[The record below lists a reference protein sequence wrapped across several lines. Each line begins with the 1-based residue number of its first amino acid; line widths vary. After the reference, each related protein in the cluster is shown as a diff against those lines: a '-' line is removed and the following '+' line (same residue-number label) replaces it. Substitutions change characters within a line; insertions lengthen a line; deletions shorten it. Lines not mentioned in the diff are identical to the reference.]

1 MFVQSHIRGKEPY
14 VLHLVYPDMQL
25 QVLPVTPFRQ
35 NCSLL
40 WDENTR
46 HALVVD
52 PGGDADVLMEAIRG
66 QDLTVDAILITHGH
80 LDHAGGVAPL
90 CRALAEVQEKPPVVI
105 GPDKRDDFLLSS
117 IAEQARHFGLPGLEN
132 AAVDR
137 YTQDGDSLELLGRT
151 FLVRHI
157 PGHTPGHV
165 VFVDEKARMAF
176 AGDTLFRGTVGRTD
190 FPYGNSSLLIST
202 LKEKLL
208 PLGDDIV
215 IIPGHGGSTSIGEER
230 KNNPFLRAG

>member
-1 MFVQSHIRGKEPY
+1 M
-14 VLHLVYPDMQL
+14 HLAYPDMQL

-40 WDENTR
+40 WDDNTR

-52 PGGDADVLMEAIRG
+52 PGGDADVLMDVIR
-66 QDLTVDAILITHGH
+66 QRNLTVEAILITHGH

-90 CRALAEVQEKPPVVI
+90 CRALAAAQGKAPEVI
-105 GPDKRDDFLLSS
+105 GPEKQDEFLLSS
-117 IAEQARHFGLPGLEN
+117 IVDQARHFGLPGLEN
-132 AAVDR
+132 ATVDR
-137 YTQDGDSLELLGRT
+137 YTQDGERLDLLGRS

-165 VFVDEKARMAF
+165 VFIDEKAGFAF
-176 AGDTLFRGTVGRTD
+176 VGDTLFRGTIGRTD
-190 FPYGNSSLLIST
+190 FSYGNSSLLISN

-208 PLGDDIV
+208 PLGDNMV
-215 IIPGHGGSTSIGEER
+215 IMPGHGGTTSLGEER
-230 KNNPFLRAG
+230 KNNPFLRAS

>member
-1 MFVQSHIRGKEPY
+1 M
-14 VLHLVYPDMQL
+14 HLVYPGMQL

-40 WDENTR
+40 WDDTTR

-52 PGGDADVLMEAIRG
+52 PGGDANVLMDLIRQRG
-66 QDLTVDAILITHGH
+66 LTVDAVLITHGH

-90 CRALAEVQEKPPVVI
+90 CRALAKEQGKAPVVI
-105 GPDKRDDFLLSS
+105 GPDKRDEFLLSS
-117 IAEQARHFGLPGLEN
+117 IAEQGRRFGLSDLED
-132 AAVDR
+132 ATVDR
-137 YTQDGDSLELLGRT
+137 YTQDGETLDLLGRT
-151 FLVRHI
+151 FLVLHV

-165 VFVDEKARMAF
+165 VFVDKAARFAF

-190 FPYGNSSLLIST
+190 FPYGDSALLIST
-202 LKEKLL
+202 INEKLL

-215 IIPGHGGSTSIGEER
+215 IMPGHGSSTTLGEER
-230 KNNPFLRAG
+230 MNKPFLCAG